1 MKARSRRYRVVIAR
15 TLSTKPLPK
24 IPGRQWQP
32 NRFANG
38 RDAWG
43 VIARDHAE
51 AELIVG
57 LCPEF
62 ANRVVWIVSSTRAHQ
77 GPATIHAAARMATAR
92 MERTDRSSNLRMLQ
106 HTRDS
111 LFPALRY

>member
-32 NRFANG
+32 DRFANG

-57 LCPEF
+57 L
-62 ANRVVWIVSSTRAHQ
+62 
-77 GPATIHAAARMATAR
+77 
-92 MERTDRSSNLRMLQ
+92 
-106 HTRDS
+106 
-111 LFPALRY
+111 

>member
-32 NRFANG
+32 DRFTNG

-43 VIARDHAE
+43 VIARDQAE
-51 AELIVG
+51 ARTHRRSLPRVG
-57 LCPEF
+57 
-62 ANRVVWIVSSTRAHQ
+62 RAA
-77 GPATIHAAARMATAR
+77 GL
-92 MERTDRSSNLRMLQ
+92 D
-106 HTRDS
+106 
-111 LFPALRY
+111 LFGKGQMSRAF

>member
-1 MKARSRRYRVVIAR
+1 MKARSPRYRVVVAR

-32 NRFANG
+32 DRFANG

-57 LCPEF
+57 LCREWDGRR
-62 ANRVVWIVSSTRAHQ
+62 AWISSA
-77 GPATIHAAARMATAR
+77 GAR
-92 MERTDRSSNLRMLQ
+92 
-106 HTRDS
+106 
-111 LFPALRY
+111 